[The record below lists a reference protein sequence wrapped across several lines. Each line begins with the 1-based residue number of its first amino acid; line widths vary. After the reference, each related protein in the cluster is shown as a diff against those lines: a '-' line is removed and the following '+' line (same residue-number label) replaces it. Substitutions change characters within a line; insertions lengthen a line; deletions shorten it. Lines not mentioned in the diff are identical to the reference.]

1 MSATTAR
8 NSHNSVTRKSWI
20 STMPFNGAIFS
31 YSYGLDESL
40 MREVGT
46 FSLIPGATPD
56 NCPAGRIVFENGRR
70 SHPANGNFRG
80 ANDGAITY
88 GVGVFDPISG
98 ISGFINPN
106 GSYFAINNAD
116 KPNYLIGQSTDPI
129 TGRPNLGTP
138 VLTNG
143 FILSVSGTGPEGEL
157 GGSVGVVSNMNVDNN
172 TQPNSYA
179 LAYNF
184 NNNSNYPAIE
194 VAAGTNNTDGAFDY
208 IGMYGNDNSLWM
220 GGLIYPGSAK
230 GALTLQGNAGGST
243 VTSSVNP
250 LLRQS
255 GNDSMVILTR
265 HTPGGD
271 LGHLY
276 YSIGGPP
283 NSPTLTIRSSSA
295 TETSV
300 INYLIIGV
308 GYGGNPL

>member
-8 NSHNSVTRKSWI
+8 QSHNSVTRKSWI
-20 STMPFNGAIFS
+20 STMPFHEAIFR
-31 YSYGLDESL
+31 YSYGLDESV

-46 FSLIPGATPD
+46 FSLIPGANPD
-56 NCPAGRIVFENGRR
+56 TCPAGRIVFENGRK

-116 KPNYLIGQSTDPI
+116 KPNYLTGQSTDPI

-157 GGSVGVVSNMNVDNN
+157 GGAVGVVSNITNDNIHE
-172 TQPNSYA
+172 PNSYA

-184 NNNSNYPAIE
+184 NNDSNYPAVE
-194 VAAGTNNTDGAFDY
+194 VAAGTNSVTGYDY

-230 GALTLQGNAGGST
+230 GALSLQANAGGST
-243 VTSSVNP
+243 VTSPVNP
-250 LLRQS
+250 LLRQF
-255 GNDSMVILTR
+255 GNDSMVLLTR
-265 HTPGGD
+265 HSPAGD

-276 YSIGGPP
+276 YTISGPS
-283 NSPTLTIRSSSA
+283 NSPTLTIRSTSV

>member
-8 NSHNSVTRKSWI
+8 QSHNSVTRKSWI

-31 YSYGLDESL
+31 YSYGLDESV

-56 NCPAGRIVFENGRR
+56 NCPAGRIVFENGRK

-80 ANDGAITY
+80 ANDGAMTY
-88 GVGVFDPISG
+88 AVGVFDPISG

-116 KPNYLIGQSTDPI
+116 KPNYLTGPSIDPI
-129 TGRPNLGTP
+129 TNRPNLGTP

-143 FILSVSGTGPEGEL
+143 FILSVSGTGPEGDL
-157 GGSVGVVSNMNVDNN
+157 GGAVGVVSNISSENGNP
-172 TQPNSYA
+172 PNSYA
-179 LAYNF
+179 LAYNY
-184 NNNSNYPAIE
+184 NNDSNYPAVE
-194 VAAGTNNTDGAFDY
+194 VAAGTNGANNYDY

-220 GGLIYPGSAK
+220 GGLIYPGAAK
-230 GALTLQGNAGGST
+230 GALTLQANAGGST

-255 GNDSMVILTR
+255 GNDSMVLLTR
-265 HTPGGD
+265 RSPGGD

-276 YSIGGPP
+276 YTIGGPS
-283 NSPTLTIRSSSA
+283 NSPTLTIRSTST
-295 TETSV
+295 TETSI

-308 GYGGNPL
+308 GYGGNPI